1 MIKYS
6 PCLAQCLNGLS
17 SISKLSTLSTSTKQ
31 GLSPLTAL
39 YAGSPRQQRGQGR
52 HRERGDGG
60 GRGHGGDRAAVG
72 RAGRARGTG
81 DLFCADM

>member
-1 MIKYS
+1 MD
-6 PCLAQCLNGLS
+6 CQVLV
-17 SISKLSTLSTSTKQ
+17 STLSTSTKQ
-31 GLSPLTAL
+31 GLSPLTAVH
-39 YAGSPRQQRGQGR
+39 AGSPRQQRGQGR

>member
-1 MIKYS
+1 M
-6 PCLAQCLNGLS
+6 
-17 SISKLSTLSTSTKQ
+17 
-31 GLSPLTAL
+31 TAIHT
-39 YAGSPRQQRGQGR
+39 GSPRQQRGQGR

-60 GRGHGGDRAAVG
+60 GRRHGGDRAAVG

>member
-1 MIKYS
+1 MD
-6 PCLAQCLNGLS
+6 CQVLVS
-17 SISKLSTLSTSTKQ
+17 SVSTLSTSTKQ
-31 GLSPLTAL
+31 GLSPLTAVH
-39 YAGSPRQQRGQGR
+39 AGSPRQQRGQGR

-81 DLFCADM
+81 DLF